1 MSIKD
6 NVLKEIL
13 KGINSISGKYSTYE
27 VFADW
32 VKLQALAISQSVWY
46 MKKREEEYLDLS
58 KKYSAEELIKLSEM
72 SGMLTLAF
80 EESMS
85 DVLGSIYMS
94 KEMGSN
100 KLGQFFTP
108 YHICQMMAK
117 MQDMKDIEEHGY
129 IKVIEPSTGAGGNI
143 IAFCEHVKNNGYN
156 YQTQVNVT
164 AQDLDYKAVYMSYV
178 QFALLGIPAAVIQG
192 DTLSKSWD
200 GRIGDNVF
208 ITPTY
213 MLHNHL
219 NRSDEPMK
227 KESSMWIASDN
238 VKDNEQINLMDYIS

>member
-1 MSIKD
+1 MK
-6 NVLKEIL
+6 NEII

-32 VKLQALAISQSVWY
+32 VKLQALSISQAVWY
-46 MKKREEEYLDLS
+46 LEEREQEYKDIAR
-58 KKYSAEELIKLSEM
+58 KYSEKDLQVMSEM

-80 EESMS
+80 EEGMS

-108 YHICQMMAK
+108 YHICQLMAK
-117 MQDMKDIEEHGY
+117 LQDMKDIEEHGY

-143 IAFCEHVKNNGYN
+143 IAFCEHVKNSGYN
-156 YQTQVNVT
+156 YQTQVNVV

-178 QFALLGIPAAVIQG
+178 QYALLGIPAVVVQG
-192 DTLSKSWD
+192 DTLNKCYSGGFDK
-200 GRIGDNVF
+200 NVF

-213 MLHNHL
+213 MLHNHF
-219 NRSDEPMK
+219 NK
-227 KESSMWIASDN
+227 KGKCVKRDNNKWVTSENVEDN
-238 VKDNEQINLMDYIS
+238 VQINLLDYIGR

>member
-1 MSIKD
+1 MK
-6 NVLKEIL
+6 NEII
-13 KGINSISGKYSTYE
+13 KGINNLSGKYSTYE

-32 VKLQALAISQSVWY
+32 VKLQALAISQNVWY
-46 MKKREEEYLDLS
+46 TEKREQEYLELS
-58 KKYSAEELIKLSEM
+58 RKYSSKELKLMSEM

-80 EESMS
+80 EEGMS

-94 KEMGSN
+94 REMGSN

-178 QFALLGIPAAVIQG
+178 QFSLLGIPAKVVQG
-192 DTLSKSWD
+192 NTLSNSYN
-200 GRIGDNVF
+200 GGFGENVF
-208 ITPTY
+208 ITPMY
-213 MLHNHL
+213 MLHNHF
-219 NRSDEPMK
+219 NRTGKGAELK
-227 KESSMWIASDN
+227 KSNKWVTGENVQDN
-238 VKDNEQINLMDYIS
+238 KQINLLDYIS